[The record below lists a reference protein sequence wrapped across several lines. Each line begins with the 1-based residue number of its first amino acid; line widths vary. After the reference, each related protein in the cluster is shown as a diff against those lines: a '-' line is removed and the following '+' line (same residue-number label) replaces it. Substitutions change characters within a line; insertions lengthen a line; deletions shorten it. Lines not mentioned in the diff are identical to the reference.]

1 MDKIDADHTG
11 LLVKLLAKG
20 VITVQLKRHLEVNY
34 ITVLNSGSNQI
45 CTSCLR
51 HLLRMLNCALLSK
64 TLERILVEPL

>member
-1 MDKIDADHTG
+1 VDKIDADHTG

-34 ITVLNSGSNQI
+34 ITVLSSGSNQI

-51 HLLRMLNCALLSK
+51 HLEC
-64 TLERILVEPL
+64 